1 MQDDVSEERAIQ
13 FRQAELADA
22 ESIVTVKRAA
32 ISDTTGTYTPAQ
44 TDAWQPGDDAVDSFE
59 AAIEDEQFV
68 VIVAVSGEEIQGYGA
83 LNVEKSRV
91 DAVYIHPD
99 RMRKGLGS
107 SLLRQLESRA
117 RMCGLDELEVVS
129 SVNAAE
135 FYESFGY
142 ERIEPRTRVID
153 GVKLDFVAYSKELD

>member
-1 MQDDVSEERAIQ
+1 MSEKRAIQ
-13 FRQAELADA
+13 FRQAELDDA
-22 ESIVTVKRAA
+22 ESIVTVKRAS
-32 ISDTTGTYTPAQ
+32 ISNTTGTYTPAQ
-44 TDAWQPGDDAVDSFE
+44 TDAWQPNDDAVESFR

-68 VIVAVSGEEIQGYGA
+68 VIVAVAGEEIQGYGA
-83 LNVEKSRV
+83 LNVEKARI

-117 RMCGLDELEVVS
+117 RVCGLDELEVVS
-129 SVNAAE
+129 SMNACD

-142 ERIEPRTRVID
+142 ERLEPRTRVID
-153 GVKLDFVAYSKELD
+153 GVKLDFVAYSKTLE